1 MARKCAG
8 LLPGSQSGGC
18 SMLQLFSWRGLG
30 SAPNELKPGDRY
42 SRALGNRFLEIAT
55 VLELRADLVGIPH
68 VRFTVAFEHPHAIRI
83 DEGPRILALTRFVGE
98 YHKQTDVSLP
108 AHPQPLRS

>member
-1 MARKCAG
+1 
-8 LLPGSQSGGC
+8 
-18 SMLQLFSWRGLG
+18 MLQLFSRRGLG

-108 AHPQPLRS
+108 AHPQPA

>member
-1 MARKCAG
+1 
-8 LLPGSQSGGC
+8 
-18 SMLQLFSWRGLG
+18 MLQLFSRRGFG

-98 YHKQTDVSLP
+98 YHRQTDVSLP
-108 AHPQPLRS
+108 AHRQPA